1 MQTST
6 AERDHMVN
14 IRNTTKQKLASG
26 DLAIGVSIRQA
37 RTVDI
42 AKAMKTAG
50 FDWLFIDMEH
60 NSMDIDMAV
69 QISVTAQETGIT
81 PLVRVPGFE
90 HFHASR
96 VLDGGAQG
104 IVVPHVDDKEVAQKM
119 DDQCKYPHIGHR
131 SVTGAQPMLD
141 FENYPMSEATEAV
154 NAATF
159 LVIMLETSDAISNV
173 DEIASVPGVDALLIG
188 TNDLCMELNIPGQ
201 LDHPSNIKAYEAT
214 ISACK
219 KNGKYVGMGGIYSPD
234 LIEKYVHMGVQMVLG
249 GSDLGL
255 MISAG
260 KEQTAKIRNMIKP

>member
-1 MQTST
+1 
-6 AERDHMVN
+6 MVN
-14 IRNTTKQKLASG
+14 IRNTTKEKLASG
-26 DLAIGVSIRQA
+26 DLAIGVGIRQA

-69 QISVTAQETGIT
+69 QISVTAQEVGIT
-81 PLVRVPGFE
+81 PLVRVPGFQ

-104 IVVPHVDDKEVAQKM
+104 IVVPHVDDKEVAQRM
-119 DDQCKYPHIGHR
+119 VDQCKYPPIGHR

-141 FENYPMSEATEAV
+141 FENYPLSEATEAV

-159 LVIMLETSDAISNV
+159 LVIMLETPTAISNV
-173 DEIASVPGVDALLIG
+173 DEIARVPGVDALLIG

-201 LDHPSNIKAYEAT
+201 LDHPSIIKAYEAT

-219 KNGKYVGMGGIYSPD
+219 KNGKYAGMGGIYSPD
-234 LIEKYVHMGVQMVLG
+234 LIEKYVKMGVQMVLG

>member
-1 MQTST
+1 
-6 AERDHMVN
+6 MVN
-14 IRNTTKQKLASG
+14 IRNTTKEKLASG
-26 DLAIGVSIRQA
+26 DLAIGVGMRQA

-69 QISVTAQETGIT
+69 QISVTAQEGGIT
-81 PLVRVPGFE
+81 PL
-90 HFHASR
+90 
-96 VLDGGAQG
+96 
-104 IVVPHVDDKEVAQKM
+104 VDDKEVAQRM
-119 DDQCKYPHIGHR
+119 VDQCKYSPIGHR

-159 LVIMLETSDAISNV
+159 LVIMLETPTAISNV
-173 DEIASVPGVDALLIG
+173 DKIARVPGVDALLIG

-201 LDHPSNIKAYEAT
+201 LDHPSIIKAYEAT

-219 KNGKYVGMGGIYSPD
+219 KNRKYVGMGGIYSPD
-234 LIEKYVHMGVQMVLG
+234 LIEKYVKMGVQLVLG

>member
-6 AERDHMVN
+6 AEMDHMVN
-14 IRNTTKQKLASG
+14 IRNTTKEKLASG
-26 DLAIGVSIRQA
+26 DLAIGVGIRQA

-69 QISVTAQETGIT
+69 QISVTAQEVGIT
-81 PLVRVPGFE
+81 PLVRVPGFQ

-104 IVVPHVDDKEVAQKM
+104 IVVPHVDDKEVAQRM
-119 DDQCKYPHIGHR
+119 VDQCKYPPVGHR

-159 LVIMLETSDAISNV
+159 LVIMLET
-173 DEIASVPGVDALLIG
+173 
-188 TNDLCMELNIPGQ
+188 
-201 LDHPSNIKAYEAT
+201 
-214 ISACK
+214 
-219 KNGKYVGMGGIYSPD
+219 
-234 LIEKYVHMGVQMVLG
+234 
-249 GSDLGL
+249 
-255 MISAG
+255 
-260 KEQTAKIRNMIKP
+260 